1 MEEIWTT
8 ISEYI
13 NTDNIALLSVVT
25 TILIFIITRC
35 AEIKY
40 KKLEDKKIQYLKLVE
55 LFKKTFTEHKKGA
68 KIDFSYSNETKSLF
82 FDAGSSLL
90 LYGSKKIYKQ
100 YLLFREFS
108 TNPLIT
114 ASKYY
119 KNDLSVYI
127 IGNIFK
133 TIRKEVG
140 LSFFDNIETNDALAF
155 FINDISSNP
164 LAIEKSINANFRIA
178 MIRFELFIYN
188 CTRFIHIKKIYFKY
202 IKPIF
207 SGINIMIKYFL
218 RVPFGKIFSKL
229 FPNLV
234 EKK

>member
-164 LAIEKSINANFRIA
+164 LAIEKS
-178 MIRFELFIYN
+178 
-188 CTRFIHIKKIYFKY
+188 TRFIHIKKIYFKY

>member
-1 MEEIWTT
+1 MEEILSTV
-8 ISEYI
+8 SEYI
-13 NTDNIALLSVVT
+13 NADNIALLSVVT

-40 KKLEDKKIQYLKLVE
+40 KKLEDKKIHYLKLID
-55 LFKKTFTEHKKGA
+55 LFEKIFNESKKEKKKGTILSDEA
-68 KIDFSYSNETKSLF
+68 KKLF

-90 LYGSKKIYKQ
+90 LYGSKKIYSQ

-114 ASKYY
+114 GSKYY
-119 KNDLSVYI
+119 KSELPIYI
-127 IGNIFK
+127 IGNIYK

-140 LSFFDNIETNDALAF
+140 LSFFNNIETNDALAF
-155 FINDISSNP
+155 FINDFSSNP
-164 LAIEKSINANFRIA
+164 LAIEKAIDANFRIA

-188 CTRFIHIKKIYFKY
+188 CTRFIHFKKLYFKC

-207 SGINIMIKYFL
+207 SGMSIMVKYFL
-218 RVPFGKIFSKL
+218 LVPFGWVLSKL
-229 FPNLV
+229 FPNLAD
-234 EKK
+234 KK